1 MARILY
7 QQLTVLERDYLFML
21 DATPNYRGVF
31 AASIAF
37 ASNEDEAKAR
47 QEIGYGDVPYSMDMA
62 AASYNIGPAVRAAVA
77 AYVRPVTGNARY
89 TADEQRARAA
99 ALKVKD
105 QAMASNPR
113 WNGSVAQ
120 MLARAR
126 LAADKYGVD

>member
-1 MARILY
+1 MTRIPY
-7 QQLTVLERDYLFML
+7 QTLAVLERDFLFML

-31 AASIAF
+31 AAAIAF
-37 ASNEDEAKAR
+37 PSNEAEAAAR

-77 AYVRPVTGNARY
+77 AYVRPVTGNARF
-89 TADEQRARAA
+89 TPEEQRSRAA
-99 ALKVKD
+99 ALKAKD
-105 QAMASNPR
+105 QAMARDPR

-126 LAADKYGVD
+126 LAANKYGVD